1 MPAAFR
7 CERLHAAYDPEMEV
21 CGGVQ
26 CILVPFKY
34 FTLCADPIAHNNT
47 HWRNTLSESV
57 KLHACHRRTVYVV
70 LMIRPK
76 EALWICCVCS
86 PLRSHLPRLYW
97 MTVLCWCEWVCACS
111 YVYVVQGHLGKPPT
125 VPPSHLQSANTSC
138 CPILKKHTTHTLT
151 RLNTLVWSRH
161 D

>member
-1 MPAAFR
+1 M
-7 CERLHAAYDPEMEV
+7 LHMTQRWKSVEV
-21 CGGVQ
+21 CNASWSLSN
-26 CILVPFKY
+26 ILHNELTQLLITTPSDV
-34 FTLCADPIAHNNT
+34 TLS
-47 HWRNTLSESV
+47 LSESV
-57 KLHACHRRTVYVV
+57 KIHACHRRTVYVV
-70 LMIRPK
+70 LMIGPK

-97 MTVLCWCEWVCACS
+97 MTVSCWCEWVCACS